1 VPRLTLSIN
10 SDLEDVSLLAVAINR
25 ICFYLGLG
33 SPRSNEAEL
42 CVVEAVTNVIRHAY
56 HGEPGHAV
64 EVAVR
69 TGTDSVIFEIGD
81 NGISMTTKQAE
92 VLKHGARR
100 VEPEPLNKDTLAEGG
115 RGLQIIHDLMDEV
128 VYVTDG
134 KRNRLTLTKRIYDV
148 IRE

>member
-1 VPRLTLSIN
+1 MPRLMLSIN

-69 TGTDSVIFEIGD
+69 TGTDSVIFEIRD
-81 NGISMTTKQAE
+81 NGTPMTTKEAE
-92 VLKHGARR
+92 VLTDGTRR
-100 VEPEPLNKDTLAEGG
+100 VEFEPLNREALAEGG
-115 RGLQIIHDLMDEV
+115 RGLQIIHDLMDEIA
-128 VYVTDG
+128 YAADG
-134 KRNRLTLTKRIYDV
+134 ERNRLTLTKRIYDV